1 MYIIQK
7 ISRITSYMEVLE
19 QGYSTQDKAIEF
31 VESQLNSEELET
43 SKKLKSRKFQ
53 PTNEYY
59 STDYIYEI
67 KEIQV
72 LE

>member
-19 QGYSTQDKAIEF
+19 QGYSTEKQAVEF
-31 VESQLNSEELET
+31 VESQLNSEELEN
-43 SKKLKSRKFQ
+43 SKKMKQRKMQ
-53 PTNEYY
+53 PSTEYY
-59 STDYIYEI
+59 SQDYIYEI

-72 LE
+72 K

>member
-19 QGYSTQDKAIEF
+19 QGYSTEKQAVKF
-31 VESQLNSEELET
+31 VESQLNSEELEN
-43 SKKLKSRKFQ
+43 SKKMKQRKMQ
-53 PTNEYY
+53 PNTEYY
-59 STDYIYEI
+59 SQDYIYEI

-72 LE
+72 K